1 MAHII
6 PNSKNILVVA
16 GDISGDVHASNLIKA
31 LKACAPDIT
40 VTAIGGERMKAASDI
55 FLCNLVAKGA
65 TGFVE
70 PFKKLPMWI
79 RLMNMIKAYI
89 NEKNPA
95 AVITVDFY
103 GFNHQVLGIA
113 KHRNI
118 PAYYYVCPQVWASRK
133 YRAKTIVKLAKKMFV
148 IFPFEKKIYTDL
160 GGDALFLGNPLLD
173 KIPIPKN
180 NPFKGDN
187 TKEWKIGLLPGSR
200 PSEIKKHTKLFYQ
213 AFKEIRRSFSN
224 AKAYMFAVPEVSD
237 EELFKL
243 IGPRHDG
250 LEIVRENDYTK
261 RSEMDFVITCSGTAT
276 LENALLG
283 LPMLVVYKTGWI
295 TYQIA
300 KMIIQVPYISLVN
313 ILSKKGV
320 VKEFIQKDANAK
332 AIAQETCRII
342 GSESNY
348 NDMREQLLKLR
359 SELGEPGVAKRA
371 AEIILG
377 EVFPKE

>member
-16 GDISGDVHASNLIKA
+16 GDISGDVHASNLIKE
-31 LKACAPDIT
+31 LKAAAPDIT
-40 VTAIGGERMKAASDI
+40 VTSIGGERMKAASDE
-55 FLCNLVAKGA
+55 FLFDLIAQGA

-70 PFKKLPMWI
+70 PFKKLPMWR
-79 RLMNMIKAYI
+79 RLLNMIKAYI
-89 NEKNPA
+89 SEKNPA

-103 GFNHQVLGIA
+103 GFNRQVLEIA
-113 KHRNI
+113 KKRNI
-118 PAYYYVCPQVWASRK
+118 PAYYYVCPQVWASRE

-148 IFPFEKKIYTDL
+148 IFPFEKKIYTNL

-173 KIPIPKN
+173 KIPTPKD

-187 TKEWKIGLLPGSR
+187 TKEWKIGLMPGSR
-200 PSEIKKHTKLFYQ
+200 PSEIKKHTKLFYD
-213 AFKEIRRSFSN
+213 AFKDIKQSFPN
-224 AKAYMFAVPEVSD
+224 AKAYMFALPEVSD
-237 EELFKL
+237 EKLFEL
-243 IGPRHDG
+243 IGPEHDG
-250 LEIVRENDYTK
+250 LEIIRENDYSK
-261 RSEMDFVITCSGTAT
+261 RREMNFVITCSGTAT

-283 LPMLVVYKTGWI
+283 LPMLVVYKTGWV

-300 KMIIQVPYISLVN
+300 KMIIKVPYISLVN
-313 ILSKKGV
+313 ILSRKGI

-342 GSESNY
+342 GSEDNY
-348 NDMREQLLKLR
+348 NAMRAQLLKLR

-371 AEIILG
+371 AEIIIS

>member
-6 PNSKNILVVA
+6 PNSKNILIVA
-16 GDISGDVHASNLIKA
+16 GDISGDVHASNLITQ

-40 VTAIGGERMKAASDI
+40 VTAIGGERMKAVSDK
-55 FLCNLVAKGA
+55 FLYNLVAKGA

-70 PFKKLPMWI
+70 PFKKIPMWF
-79 RLMNMIKAYI
+79 RLMDMIKAYI
-89 NEKNPA
+89 SEKSPA

-103 GFNHQVLGIA
+103 GFNHQVLNIA
-113 KHRNI
+113 KSLNI

-133 YRAKTIVKLAKKMFV
+133 YRAKAIVKLAKKMFV

-173 KIPIPKN
+173 KIPAPKN
-180 NPFKGDN
+180 NPFRGDN

-213 AFKEIRRSFSN
+213 AFKEIRRSFPN

-237 EELFKL
+237 EKLFEL

-250 LEIVRENDYTK
+250 LEIVRENDYAK

-295 TYQIA
+295 TYQVA

-313 ILSKKGV
+313 ILSRKGV

-348 NDMREQLLKLR
+348 NDMRAQLLKLR

-371 AEIILG
+371 AEILIG

>member
-16 GDISGDVHASNLIKA
+16 GDISGDVHASNLIKE
-31 LKACAPDIT
+31 LKAAAPDIT
-40 VTAIGGERMKAASDI
+40 VTSIGGGRMKAASDE
-55 FLCNLVAKGA
+55 FLFDLIAQGA

-70 PFKKLPMWI
+70 PFKKLPMWR
-79 RLMNMIKAYI
+79 RLLNMIKAYI
-89 NEKNPA
+89 SEKNPA

-103 GFNHQVLGIA
+103 GFNRQVLEIA
-113 KHRNI
+113 KKRNI
-118 PAYYYVCPQVWASRK
+118 PAYYYVCPQVWASRE

-148 IFPFEKKIYTDL
+148 IFPFEKKIYTNL

-173 KIPIPKN
+173 KIPTPKD

-187 TKEWKIGLLPGSR
+187 TKEWKIGLMPGSR
-200 PSEIKKHTKLFYQ
+200 PSEIKKHTKLFYD
-213 AFKEIRRSFSN
+213 AFKDIKQSFPN
-224 AKAYMFAVPEVSD
+224 AKAYMFALPEVSD
-237 EELFKL
+237 EKLFEL
-243 IGPRHDG
+243 IGPEHDG
-250 LEIVRENDYTK
+250 LEIIRENDYSK
-261 RSEMDFVITCSGTAT
+261 RREMNFVITCSGTAT

-283 LPMLVVYKTGWI
+283 LPMLVVYKTGWV

-300 KMIIQVPYISLVN
+300 KMIIKVPYISLVN
-313 ILSKKGV
+313 ILSRKGI

-342 GSESNY
+342 GSEDNY
-348 NDMREQLLKLR
+348 NAMRAQLLKLR

-371 AEIILG
+371 AEIIIS

>member
-16 GDISGDVHASNLIKA
+16 GDISGDVHASNLIKE

-40 VTAIGGERMKAASDI
+40 ITAIGGERMKAASDK

-65 TGFVE
+65 SGFVE

-118 PAYYYVCPQVWASRK
+118 PTYYYVCPQVWASRK

-173 KIPIPKN
+173 KIPAPKN
-180 NPFKGDN
+180 NVFRGDN

-200 PSEIKKHTKLFYQ
+200 PAEIKKHTKLFYQ
-213 AFKEIRRSFSN
+213 AFKEIRRSFPN

-237 EELFKL
+237 EELFGL
-243 IGPRHDG
+243 IGPRHEG
-250 LEIVRENDYTK
+250 LEIVRETDYTK

-348 NDMREQLLKLR
+348 NDMRRQLLKLR
-359 SELGEPGVAKRA
+359 GELGEPGVAKRA

>member
-16 GDISGDVHASNLIKA
+16 GDISGDVHASNLIKE
-31 LKACAPDIT
+31 LKAAAPDIT
-40 VTAIGGERMKAASDI
+40 VTSIGGERMKAASDK
-55 FLCNLVAKGA
+55 FLFDLIAQGA

-70 PFKKLPMWI
+70 PFKKLPMWR
-79 RLMNMIKAYI
+79 RLLNMIKAYI

-103 GFNHQVLGIA
+103 GFNRQVLEIA
-113 KHRNI
+113 KKRNI
-118 PAYYYVCPQVWASRK
+118 PAYYYVCPQVWASRE

-148 IFPFEKKIYTDL
+148 IFPFEKKIYTNL
-160 GGDALFLGNPLLD
+160 GGDAVFLGNPLLD
-173 KIPIPKN
+173 KIPTPKD

-187 TKEWKIGLLPGSR
+187 TKEWKIGLMPGSR
-200 PSEIKKHTKLFYQ
+200 PSEIKKHTKLFYD
-213 AFKEIRRSFSN
+213 AFKEIKQSFPN
-224 AKAYMFAVPEVSD
+224 AKAYMFAVNEVSD
-237 EELFKL
+237 EKLFELT
-243 IGPRHDG
+243 GPEHDG
-250 LEIVRENDYTK
+250 LEIIRENDYSK
-261 RSEMDFVITCSGTAT
+261 RREMDFVITCSGTAT

-283 LPMLVVYKTGWI
+283 LPMLVVYKTGWV

-300 KMIIQVPYISLVN
+300 KMIIKVPYISLVN

-348 NDMREQLLKLR
+348 NAMRGQLLKLR

-371 AEIILG
+371 AEIIIS